1 MKKQA
6 AVFLLCIFGMIPLTA
21 NAQKLGLGFQL
32 LGPTI
37 IGSGYLDLKVNQRIR
52 CELGLGLIGVYGGVK
67 AYSLPL
73 NAKQSFR
80 VYGGLQYSYFYLIS
94 FSGFSSTDFTH
105 GLHVPIG
112 VQWRKTSGFSFSA
125 EIGPLMAPVA
135 GYFALVPALRFGYYF
150 KSK

>member
-21 NAQKLGLGFQL
+21 SAQKLGLGFQL

-37 IGSGYLDLKVNQRIR
+37 IGSGYIDLKINQRVR

-73 NAKQSFR
+73 NNKQSFR
-80 VYGGLQYSYFYLIS
+80 VYGGLQYSYFYLIN
-94 FSGFSSTDFTH
+94 FSGFSSTYFAH

-112 VQWRKTSGFSFSA
+112 IQWRKKSGFSFGA
-125 EIGPLMAPVA
+125 EIGPLIALNTSYIAP
-135 GYFALVPALRFGYYF
+135 VPALRLGYYF